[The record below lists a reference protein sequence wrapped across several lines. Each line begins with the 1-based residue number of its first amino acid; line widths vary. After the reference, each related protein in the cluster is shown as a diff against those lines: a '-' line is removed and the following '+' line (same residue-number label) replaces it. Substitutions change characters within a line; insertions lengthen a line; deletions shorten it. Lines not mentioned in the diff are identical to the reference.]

1 MQGRQRWYRVHG
13 PHSYSSCVYHTQ
25 LLHSVVQGLWQVW
38 DPVTSYEQTTLMTD
52 MQSSS
57 AEGPDE
63 LAVGQNLTAYKGP
76 ARWPER
82 LPPVLTA
89 DCGRAAGLTR
99 LTGGGGVLEI
109 QRGPG
114 AVVRA

>member
-82 LPPVLTA
+82 LPQSSPLIA
-89 DCGRAAGLTR
+89 EGRQ
-99 LTGGGGVLEI
+99 V
-109 QRGPG
+109 
-114 AVVRA
+114 